1 MEFTF
6 SIRGALKES
15 WDLFKKHF
23 WFFVALAA
31 VVVVLNF
38 LGSLEHIPFVVA
50 FILTVATFVWSIV
63 FIKFS
68 LLAADGKEDMFSF
81 SKIQSLLPDWKQALG
96 VLGVGILAALLT
108 IGGFILLII
117 PGIWIAFRLSLSNIH
132 FIDKGEGIRKSL
144 RASWDMTKGSVFWT
158 TVLVAIIVG
167 LLYIVGFVLF
177 GIGILVTYPVALIL
191 WAKFY
196 RAVSAFHS
204 GGHSVV
210 VQPVE
215 ISPAPAH
222 VEEQKEPEHHHEA
235 ETPNQ

>member
-1 MEFTF
+1 MDFTF

-15 WDLFKKHF
+15 WEIFKKHM
-23 WFFVALAA
+23 WFFVALSA

-38 LGSLEHIPFVVA
+38 LGSLKNIPFAVS
-50 FILTVATFVWSIV
+50 FILTVVTFVWSII
-63 FIKFS
+63 FIKIS
-68 LLAADGKEDMFSF
+68 LFAADGKEDMLSF
-81 SKIQSLLPDWKQALG
+81 SKIQSLLPDWKQAFGLLAVG
-96 VLGVGILAALLT
+96 VLTALLV
-108 IGGFILLII
+108 IGGLVLLII

-167 LLYIVGFVLF
+167 LLYIIGFVLF
-177 GIGILVTYPVALIL
+177 GIGILVTYPLALIL
-191 WAKFY
+191 AAKFY
-196 RAVSAFHS
+196 RAVLAFHS
-204 GGHSVV
+204 GEHSVV